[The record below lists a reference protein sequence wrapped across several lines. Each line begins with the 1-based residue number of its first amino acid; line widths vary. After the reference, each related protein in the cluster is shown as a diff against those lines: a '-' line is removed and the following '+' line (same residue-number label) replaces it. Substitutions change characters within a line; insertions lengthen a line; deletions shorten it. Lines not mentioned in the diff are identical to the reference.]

1 MEKKMK
7 RRQGVEG
14 KKNKL
19 KRRQGDEGKQ
29 EDSREENQVKKMKV
43 INLKT
48 YVTSQ
53 FLGIFFKILHM
64 KSCINSCISSLCIC
78 TFSKFCFCS

>member
-14 KKNKL
+14 KKKKL

-48 YVTSQ
+48 
-53 FLGIFFKILHM
+53 
-64 KSCINSCISSLCIC
+64 
-78 TFSKFCFCS
+78 

>member
-14 KKNKL
+14 KKKKL

-29 EDSREENQVKKMKV
+29 KDSREENQVKKMEE
-43 INLKT
+43 IDLKT
-48 YVTSQ
+48 
-53 FLGIFFKILHM
+53 
-64 KSCINSCISSLCIC
+64 
-78 TFSKFCFCS
+78 